1 MFQVWGLAVETLCA
15 PSTTVPP
22 PVQETVTLTDAPLAG
37 DQTLFTVNVVSLRVL
52 VIVQLPGAVP
62 LQVPAGEPLPV
73 YPAGTVS
80 VAVQVGVVE

>member
-1 MFQVWGLAVETLCA
+1 MFQVFGDAVETLCA

-22 PVQETVTLTDAPLAG
+22 PVQLTVTLTEAPLAG
-37 DQTLFTVNVVSLRVL
+37 DQILFTVKVASLRVL
-52 VIVQLPGAVP
+52 VMVQSPGAAP

-80 VAVQVGVVE
+80 VAVQVGVLV